1 MQLHNRGTEDGK
13 AALDA
18 NAGDTGD
25 LGSIPGGGNGNPF
38 RYSCLEKPMDR
49 GASLATVHGSEVS
62 VSTEGLMLSLYPLN
76 EVVIHV
82 FF

>member
-1 MQLHNRGTEDGK
+1 MGL
-13 AALDA
+13 
-18 NAGDTGD
+18 
-25 LGSIPGGGNGNPF
+25 IPGLGRSPEGGIGNPLQ
-38 RYSCLEKPMDR
+38 YSPLEKPMDR